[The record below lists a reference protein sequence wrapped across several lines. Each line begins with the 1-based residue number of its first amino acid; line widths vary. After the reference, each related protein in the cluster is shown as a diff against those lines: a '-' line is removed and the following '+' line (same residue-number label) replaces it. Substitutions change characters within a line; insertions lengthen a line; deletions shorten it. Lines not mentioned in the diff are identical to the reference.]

1 MIRLDNVSYAYFR
14 GRNVIDQVSI
24 DLPSHR
30 RMALLGGPESGK
42 TTLIGLLAGVIDP
55 TMGRIERFAHLSFPA
70 GYNRAF
76 RFANTVRQNLAF
88 AAQLYGADP
97 DEVVDFICGII
108 DLNGRIDRPM
118 RELPVGMRPFVAF
131 ALTYALPF
139 DTYLF
144 DNIIGP
150 GDPATRDMWRQL
162 FEARTA
168 TAGAIV
174 ATRQPRVAETYCDC
188 ALVLRR
194 EAPPVFF
201 EDMRDAIALFE
212 EDAAALQQRN
222 AAGEVHQAGDA
233 LSSDEGGLGTQTVAR
248 AAE

>member
-1 MIRLDNVSYAYFR
+1 MIRLDNVSYAYHR
-14 GRNVIDQVSI
+14 GRNEIDQVSI

-30 RMALLGGPESGK
+30 RMAVLGGPETGK

-55 TMGRIERFAHLSFPA
+55 TGGRIERFAHLSFPA

-76 RFANTVRQNLAF
+76 RFANTVRQNIVF
-88 AAQLYGADP
+88 AARIYDADP
-97 DEVVDFICGII
+97 REVADFICGII
-108 DLNGRIDRPM
+108 DLNGWIDRPM
-118 RELPVGMRPFVAF
+118 RDLPVRTRLSVAF

-150 GDPATRDMWRQL
+150 GDPATRDLWRQL

-174 ATRQPRVAETYCDC
+174 ATRQPRVAEAYCDC

-201 EDMRDAIALFE
+201 ENLRDAIALFE
-212 EDAAALQQRN
+212 DDAAAEQQLRTVGRDHP
-222 AAGEVHQAGDA
+222 A
-233 LSSDEGGLGTQTVAR
+233 DEAPMPDESRLGTQTVAR

>member
-1 MIRLDNVSYAYFR
+1 MIRLDNISYAYFR
-14 GRNVIDQVSI
+14 GENVIDQVSI
-24 DLPSHR
+24 DLPSHS
-30 RMALLGGPESGK
+30 RMAVLGGPESGK
-42 TTLIGLLAGVIDP
+42 TTLIGLLSGVIDP
-55 TMGRIERFAHLSFPA
+55 TRGRIERFAHLSFPA

-97 DEVVDFICGII
+97 AEVVDFVCGII

-118 RELPVGMRPFVAF
+118 RELPVGMRPVVAF

-150 GDPATRDMWRQL
+150 GDPATRDLWRQL

-168 TAGAIV
+168 AAGAIV
-174 ATRQPRVAETYCDC
+174 ATRQPRVAEAYCDC

-194 EAPPVFF
+194 DSPPVFF
-201 EDMRDAIALFE
+201 ENLREAIALFE
-212 EDAAALQQRN
+212 DDAAAQRQQP
-222 AAGEVHQAGDA
+222 GEEQNQAVSDA
-233 LSSDEGGLGTQTVAR
+233 QSPNDDSFDTQTVAR